1 MEKKS
6 RNNYIISKDMQKQH
20 LKNIKKTILHLLLSY
35 LFTTLD
41 MDASQMAKHGSVMV
55 MMKEMST
62 LKSTFRISRIRRT

>member
-6 RNNYIISKDMQKQH
+6 RDKYIISKDMQKQP
-20 LKNIKKTILHLLLSY
+20 LKNIKKTKLHLLLSY

-62 LKSTFRISRIRRT
+62 LSSTFRISRIRRT